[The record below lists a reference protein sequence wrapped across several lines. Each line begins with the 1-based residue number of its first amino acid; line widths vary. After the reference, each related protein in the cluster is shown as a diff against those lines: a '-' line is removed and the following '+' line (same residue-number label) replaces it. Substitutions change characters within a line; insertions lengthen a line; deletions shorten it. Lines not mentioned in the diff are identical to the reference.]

1 MVRAINSEGVEVTTS
16 RKQAV
21 RYGMRIV
28 AKYPEKARLACEINF
43 LQGECVVGDPR
54 KVSRALL
61 RKHLAECRAMAAQD
75 ERCY

>member
-1 MVRAINSEGVEVTTS
+1 MIRAINNQGVEITTS

-28 AKYPEKARLACEINF
+28 AKYPEKVMLAREINS
-43 LQGECVVGDPR
+43 LQGEMVVGDPR

-75 ERCY
+75 ERCH